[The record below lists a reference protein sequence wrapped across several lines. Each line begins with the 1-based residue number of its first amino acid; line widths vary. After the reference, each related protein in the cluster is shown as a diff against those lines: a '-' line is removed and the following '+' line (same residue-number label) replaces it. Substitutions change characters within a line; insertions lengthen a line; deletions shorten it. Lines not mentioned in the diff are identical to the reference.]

1 MPPGARPPGL
11 LGLRVPDDAQ
21 TTRAS
26 ADLAA
31 SYNLTDDGIR
41 LLSASAREFQLTRGG
56 LRAEAKTPARGA
68 SAVSDEQTA
77 PNHHHHPA
85 AAESA
90 RASPSSSSSSPHH
103 QLSYRVSSSDVR
115 AFSIIGA
122 GAGGSVRRA
131 VHVPAHRF
139 CALKSATVFERNKRR
154 QLVQELK
161 ALCDSPKEPH
171 IVRFFGAYYAPETN
185 QIHVCLEYVDGGSLD
200 RVVARAGRAPARVLG
215 RVARGVAEGVA
226 FLHDHL
232 RLAHRDV
239 KPSNILIRRTGEPK
253 ITDFGI
259 VGDLRGTKKELLD
272 SFKGTMCYMSPERC
286 ENRAYGRAADV
297 WSVGIAL
304 LECAVGRY
312 PYDVGD
318 GGPVGLMMQIA
329 NDPTPV
335 PERKDPE
342 FFPPGLER
350 LVLAC
355 TRKDPETRPTARD
368 IALDPWVAEQMRV
381 VPPSEVAAYVCS
393 AVSEDEHLR
402 SNAETFLKH
411 YHALVDDLGA
421 DARTLASLYRGSSCL
436 TTAQGDRARGGDA
449 IGAILARRAAKG
461 AGALRRVTR
470 TVDVSPGGWR
480 GDADRRLGDARERG
494 GRGGMVVV
502 GASGPPGR
510 RSGPRRGGGGGA
522 AASALA
528 FAETFLVLMVHE
540 AWGGEAPRGE
550 ADAGGQFYVRNQIER
565 WSELRSGSGTVTR
578 GGGVEEPE
586 ENP

>member
-85 AAESA
+85 AESAA
-90 RASPSSSSSSPHH
+90 RASPSSSSSSSPHH

-139 CALKSATVFERNKRR
+139 CALKTATVFERNKRR

-355 TRKDPETRPTARD
+355 TRKDPETRPTARE
-368 IALDPWVAEQMRV
+368 ISLDPWVAEQMRV
-381 VPPSEVAAYVCS
+381 VPPFRGGGVRV
-393 AVSEDEHLR
+393 LR
-402 SNAETFLKH
+402 GLRGRTPPLERGDVLETLP
-411 YHALVDDLGA
+411 
-421 DARTLASLYRGSSCL
+421 
-436 TTAQGDRARGGDA
+436 RARGRPRRGRSDA
-449 IGAILARRAAKG
+449 RVSVPRVELSDDGAGGSRAGRGRHRRGHRAAGGEGRGG
-461 AGALRRVTR
+461 AQARDANRRR
-470 TVDVSPGGWR
+470 EPRGGGG

-494 GRGGMVVV
+494 GRGGVVVV
-502 GASGPPGR
+502 GASGGPRAAIGTAPRGGR
-510 RSGPRRGGGGGA
+510 RRRRVCASRSRRRFSCSWCTRRGGGSSPGG
-522 AASALA
+522 
-528 FAETFLVLMVHE
+528 
-540 AWGGEAPRGE
+540 R
-550 ADAGGQFYVRNQIER
+550 R
-565 WSELRSGSGTVTR
+565 TR
-578 GGGVEEPE
+578 GGSSTSGTRSSGGASCGVGAGR
-586 ENP
+586 

>member
-1 MPPGARPPGL
+1 
-11 LGLRVPDDAQ
+11 
-21 TTRAS
+21 
-26 ADLAA
+26 
-31 SYNLTDDGIR
+31 
-41 LLSASAREFQLTRGG
+41 
-56 LRAEAKTPARGA
+56 
-68 SAVSDEQTA
+68 
-77 PNHHHHPA
+77 
-85 AAESA
+85 
-90 RASPSSSSSSPHH
+90 
-103 QLSYRVSSSDVR
+103 
-115 AFSIIGA
+115 
-122 GAGGSVRRA
+122 AGGSVRRA

-139 CALKSATVFERNKRR
+139 CALKTATVFERNKRR

-355 TRKDPETRPTARD
+355 TRKDPEARPTARE
-368 IALDPWVAEQMRV
+368 ISLDPWVAEQMRV

-449 IGAILARRAAKG
+449 IGAALSRRAAKG
-461 AGALRRVTR
+461 
-470 TVDVSPGGWR
+470 
-480 GDADRRLGDARERG
+480 
-494 GRGGMVVV
+494 
-502 GASGPPGR
+502 
-510 RSGPRRGGGGGA
+510 
-522 AASALA
+522 
-528 FAETFLVLMVHE
+528 
-540 AWGGEAPRGE
+540 
-550 ADAGGQFYVRNQIER
+550 
-565 WSELRSGSGTVTR
+565 
-578 GGGVEEPE
+578 
-586 ENP
+586 